1 MTGPAFRHWLTGF
14 FFAALAHLVLAAF
27 LMGFWR
33 EPPPEPGSAEVPGL
47 EVTLFP
53 GFHQAVRQAS
63 PQAPPALAPEA
74 LPLDTTLEPAPPVPV
89 LGPEQ
94 TPDAVPSV
102 TVEAVATSEVP
113 VRIAADTAARQ
124 PPTDSESALRDV
136 SIAEPVETV
145 AAPEVVAIAAPAV
158 PVAPQIAAD
167 IPDIA
172 SARVEL
178 PADFART
185 LEPSAASPTEAP
197 LDRVMADQP
206 PAPMEMPPSDPVVA
220 TASTPTVALA
230 VAPSELASIA
240 DPDAAVALE
249 DTPASVV
256 VTSPEAEPITAPMA
270 DAPMADAPVADAVIA
285 ADPIP
290 AMTDPV
296 IAALGHELAPLVATV
311 AAEIEDVADVA
322 AVDVTV
328 DDVSA
333 ETLAAEVVPTTEI
346 QAPAAESVATVET
359 IETTETVALAPETE
373 AVAREI
379 PLPPSAQEPS
389 APEEDVG
396 REDPPSP
403 EVLPDVAQ
411 TATVQDHYF
420 RVLRDWLDRHK
431 DYPRIAQRRGEE
443 GTVVLAFTLNRH
455 GMVLEHA
462 ILRSSGHSIL
472 DNTVEHLIRRAQ
484 PLPAIPPEMN
494 VELLQVVVP
503 IEFRLER

>member
-89 LGPEQ
+89 LGPEP
-94 TPDAVPSV
+94 TPDAIPSV

-113 VRIAADTAARQ
+113 VRIAADAAARQ
-124 PPTDSESALRDV
+124 PPTDSESALPDV

-145 AAPEVVAIAAPAV
+145 AAPEVLAIAAPAV

-172 SARVEL
+172 SARVEF
-178 PADFART
+178 PAEFART
-185 LEPSAASPTEAP
+185 LEPSAASLTEAP

-206 PAPMEMPPSDPVVA
+206 PAPMGIPPSDPVVA
-220 TASTPTVALA
+220 AVSTPTDAPA
-230 VAPSELASIA
+230 AAPSELASIA
-240 DPDAAVALE
+240 DPDAVVALE

-256 VTSPEAEPITAPMA
+256 VSSPEVEPVTAPMA
-270 DAPMADAPVADAVIA
+270 AAPVADAVIA

-296 IAALGHELAPLVATV
+296 IAAWGHELAPLVATV

-322 AVDVTV
+322 AVHVTV
-328 DDVSA
+328 DALSA

-346 QAPAAESVATVET
+346 QATTPESVATVET
-359 IETTETVALAPETE
+359 NETAETVALAPETE

-379 PLPPSAQEPS
+379 PLPPPAQEPS
-389 APEEDVG
+389 APEEDAP
-396 REDPPSP
+396 REHPPSP
-403 EVLPDVAQ
+403 EVLRDVAQ
-411 TATVQDHYF
+411 TATAQDHYF